1 MNLESFAEGTSP
13 LHRLDPRI
21 KFIAACGFAV
31 VAAVAHDLRALVP
44 ALGFALGLALWARL
58 DLRLLVQ
65 RLLLVNTFVALLWL
79 FLPFTYPGQAAFTV
93 GPLTASHEGLGFAL
107 MLTVRTNAIVLATIA
122 LLGTTPVFNLVHA
135 LQHLHLPSKLVHIA
149 FFCYRY
155 IDVIQREYLR
165 LRDAMR
171 IRGFRPRT
179 TLHTYTSY
187 AYLIGML
194 LVRSYERS
202 ERVYQAMLCR
212 GFKGDF
218 PVYRHF
224 HLHRRDFLY
233 LAAMAAVILLLI
245 LLESGMIVMHSY
257 RSFSI

>member
-1 MNLESFAEGTSP
+1 MLNSIESFAQGSSP
-13 LHRLDPRI
+13 LHTLDPRV
-21 KFIAACGFAV
+21 KFLAACGFAA
-31 VAAVAHDLRALVP
+31 VAAVSQDFRTLVP
-44 ALGFALGLALWARL
+44 ALLFAAALVLWARL
-58 DLRLLVQ
+58 DLRVLAR

-79 FLPFTYPGQAAFTV
+79 FLPFTYPGEAAFHI
-93 GPLTASHEGLGFAL
+93 GPLTASQEGLRFAL
-107 MLTVRTNAIVLATIA
+107 LLTLRTNGIVLTTIA
-122 LLGTTPVFNLVHA
+122 LVGTTPVFNLVHA
-135 LQHLHLPSKLVHIA
+135 LQHLHLPAKLVHVA

-179 TLHTYTSY
+179 SLHTYTSY

-224 HLHRRDFLY
+224 ELDRRDLIY
-233 LAAMAAVILLLI
+233 SGGLACAILLLA
-245 LLESGMIVMHSY
+245 LL
-257 RSFSI
+257 